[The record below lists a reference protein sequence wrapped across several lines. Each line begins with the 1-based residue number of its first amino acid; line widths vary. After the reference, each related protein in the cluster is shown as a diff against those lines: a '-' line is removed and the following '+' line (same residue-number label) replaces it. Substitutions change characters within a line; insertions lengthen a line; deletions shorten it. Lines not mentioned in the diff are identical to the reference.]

1 MIFHKFFLSLAHTH
15 LAQTAIYPQAAIY
28 HRAAAPYTF
37 IKIKPIIIARWNSF
51 TDAYRFHALYN
62 LVIYKCCK
70 VVNLHHILVVNNEK
84 KNVQSG

>member
-1 MIFHKFFLSLAHTH
+1 MIFHKFFLTLAHTPP
-15 LAQTAIYPQAAIY
+15 QTAIDPQAAIY